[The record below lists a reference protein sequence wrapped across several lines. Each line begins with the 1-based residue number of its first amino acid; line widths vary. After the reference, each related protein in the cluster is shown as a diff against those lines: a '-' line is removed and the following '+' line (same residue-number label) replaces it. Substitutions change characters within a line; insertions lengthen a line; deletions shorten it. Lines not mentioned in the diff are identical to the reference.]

1 MWNRKDLK
9 TQGKAAVK
17 RNYWKSVLVG
27 IVDAVLLSGA
37 TAAARTNGNVN
48 DAQAQIEAEGLSPA
62 AMLALATAL
71 VGLVVVILLASLV
84 INALVVGPLR
94 VGTSHFKLSALQ
106 GVGNISEL
114 GAGFDANYKNN
125 VKAMFLSSLY
135 IELWSLLLVVPG
147 IIKSYEYRMVPY
159 ILAEEPG
166 LSAKEVLAK
175 SKAMMDGNKWNAFVL
190 DLSFILW
197 DILSSVTFG
206 LSGLFYSNPYKSMT
220 DAALYEAV
228 KNG

>member
-1 MWNRKDLK
+1 MWNRKNLK
-9 TQGKAAVK
+9 TQGKAAMK

-27 IVDAVLLSGA
+27 IVDALLLSGA
-37 TAAARTNGNVN
+37 TAAARTNGNVS
-48 DAQAQIEAEGLSPA
+48 DAQTQISTEGFSPA
-62 AMLALATAL
+62 AVIALFTAL
-71 VGLVVVILLASLV
+71 IGLAVIVLLGSLV
-84 INALVVGPLR
+84 ANALLVGPLR
-94 VGTSHFKLSALQ
+94 VGSAHFKLSALQ

-114 GAGFDANYKNN
+114 GSGFDANYTNN

-135 IELWSLLLVVPG
+135 IELWSILLIVPG

-159 ILAEEPG
+159 ILAEKPD
-166 LSAKEVLAK
+166 LSAKEVLAR
-175 SKAMMDGNKWNAFVL
+175 SKAMMDGNKWDTFVL
-190 DLSFILW
+190 DLSFLLW
-197 DILSSVTFG
+197 DVLNGITFG

>member
-1 MWNRKDLK
+1 MWNRVYLK
-9 TQGKAAVK
+9 AQGKAAVK

-27 IVDAVLLSGA
+27 IVDTLLVGGA
-37 TAAARTNGNVN
+37 TVAARTNGSVS
-48 DAQAQIEAEGLSPA
+48 DARTQIAAEGFSSA
-62 AMLALATAL
+62 AALALL
-71 VGLVVVILLASLV
+71 VGLVGLAVVVLLASLAF
-84 INALVVGPLR
+84 NALLVGPLR

-106 GVGNISEL
+106 GVGNVSEL

-125 VKAMFLSSLY
+125 VKAMFLSGLY

-166 LSAKEVLAK
+166 LSAKEVLEK
-175 SKAMMDGNKWNAFVL
+175 SRAMMDGNKWDAFVL
-190 DLSFILW
+190 DLSFLLW
-197 DILSSVTFG
+197 DLLSSITFG
-206 LSGLFYSNPYKSMT
+206 LSGLLYSNPYKSMT

>member
-9 TQGKAAVK
+9 TQGKAAMK

-27 IVDAVLLSGA
+27 IVDALLLSGA

-48 DAQAQIEAEGLSPA
+48 DAQTQITTEGFSPA
-62 AMLALATAL
+62 AMMALFAALA
-71 VGLVVVILLASLV
+71 GLAVIVLLASLV
-84 INALVVGPLR
+84 ANALLVGPLR
-94 VGTSHFKLSALQ
+94 VGSSRFKLSALQ

-114 GAGFDANYKNN
+114 GSGFDSNYKNN

-135 IELWSLLLVVPG
+135 IGLWSLLLVIPG

-159 ILAEEPG
+159 ILAGEPG
-166 LSAKEVLAK
+166 LSAREVLDR
-175 SKAMMDGNKWNAFVL
+175 SKDMMDGNKWNAFVL
-190 DLSFILW
+190 DLSFLLW
-197 DILSSVTFG
+197 DILNGITFG